1 MTNVADKLRNSL
13 KKRQDALIKYK
24 NLKDAFLLSKE
35 AIIKDIE
42 EARSIWQKTLKQ
54 LPKSDFEQ

>member
-1 MTNVADKLRNSL
+1 MTNVADKLRISI
-13 KKRQDALIKYK
+13 KKRQDALIRYK

-42 EARSIWQKTLKQ
+42 EARSVWQKTLTQ